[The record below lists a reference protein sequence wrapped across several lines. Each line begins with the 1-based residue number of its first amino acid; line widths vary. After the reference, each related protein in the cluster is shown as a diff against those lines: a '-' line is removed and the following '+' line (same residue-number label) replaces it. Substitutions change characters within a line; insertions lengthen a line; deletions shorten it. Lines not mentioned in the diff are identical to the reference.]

1 MSINRRLMWR
11 SKWLH
16 NIFFDVDGKR
26 SCCHEKELR
35 GLSESTLSGKY
46 RKIFE
51 LHDSIPEGCILYGIS
66 NDEPCWT
73 IIIPPEET
81 RTGPSRIICVS
92 KKSGKIIYDGSTGD
106 ELSLI

>member
-1 MSINRRLMWR
+1 MWR

-46 RKIFE
+46 RKILNFMTVFRRAAYYTAYQTMS
-51 LHDSIPEGCILYGIS
+51 LA
-66 NDEPCWT
+66 
-73 IIIPPEET
+73 
-81 RTGPSRIICVS
+81 GPYQFPQANC
-92 KKSGKIIYDGSTGD
+92 
-106 ELSLI
+106 EWALIG